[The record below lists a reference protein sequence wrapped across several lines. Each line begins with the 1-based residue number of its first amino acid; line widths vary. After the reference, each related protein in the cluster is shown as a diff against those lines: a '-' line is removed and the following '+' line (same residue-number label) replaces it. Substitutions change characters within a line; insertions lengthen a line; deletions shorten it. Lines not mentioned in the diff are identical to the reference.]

1 MSDNDNQLLTE
12 NVENQEKSVSILEDN
27 KDNKDN
33 NNNNEEQTI
42 SLDIKNFEEEEKKV
56 NIIDLN
62 NELEELKKKLKEERI
77 ESLTKINELNLKEIE
92 INKKIKNIYKHTI
105 NLIQK
110 LKLQNKNVTIDPK
123 FLTRNKNKKTEE
135 EIKNDIKVKEAQIKL
150 YITKANYVKNSF
162 EKNAKNFE
170 EDIKKEK
177 TLEDLV
183 LKFKSEIELKESQI
197 RNLKKIYIIHLN
209 CPKEKKSLI
218 DKYNFIESDYRYE
231 LKRAEQLSKIKMK
244 EKDEE
249 DDIIEE
255 EYDKLD
261 DRGKM
266 ERDERILLPRLKG
279 LLKFR
284 GEKIQKL
291 EEKIIKLNKIGQFKN
306 EVKGNV
312 TSLYKK
318 IENIY
323 KNNKYNNNNRYFRNS
338 NTNNNIRKIKQ
349 INIDGGERYLFS
361 DNDAKIMK
369 KVIPDKMF
377 ISFNKKYDDLF
388 KNKIETQKIIN
399 KERCQLHNT
408 SEILF
413 NKYLF
418 KMFEIKNVKMDKIQ
432 LTVRSQK
439 LREKISNLK
448 RNITEIKFK
457 LKKQEK
463 KLKEKEKE
471 TKRINLYF
479 KHLQIDEKKSNIKEV
494 RSDNFSLKNVLT

>member
-1 MSDNDNQLLTE
+1 MNINQLSNSEME
-12 NVENQEKSVSILEDN
+12 NPEKSTSIMEDN
-27 KDNKDN
+27 KN
-33 NNNNEEQTI
+33 NDNNEEHTF
-42 SLDIKNFEEEEKKV
+42 SLEVKNNEEEPVKMV
-56 NIIDLN
+56 NIVDLN
-62 NELEELKKKLKEERI
+62 NELEDLKQKLKEERMLSI
-77 ESLTKINELNLKEIE
+77 TKINELNLKEIE
-92 INKKIKNIYKHTI
+92 LNKEVKNIYKQTI
-105 NLIQK
+105 KLIQR
-110 LKLQNKNVTIDPK
+110 LKERDKNIIINTK
-123 FLTRNKNKKTEE
+123 FLSRNKNRKTEE

-150 YITKANYVKNSF
+150 YITKANYVKNSY
-162 EKNAKNFE
+162 EKNFKNFE

-177 TLEDLV
+177 TLEDL
-183 LKFKSEIELKESQI
+183 LSKFKSEIELKESQI
-197 RNLKKIYIIHLN
+197 RNLKKIYIVHLN

-218 DKYNFIESDYRYE
+218 DKYNFIESDYKYE
-231 LKRAEQLSKIKMK
+231 LRRAEQLSKIKMK

-338 NTNNNIRKIKQ
+338 NTNNNIRKTKQ

-471 TKRINLYF
+471 TKRLNLYF
-479 KHLQIDEKKSNIKEV
+479 KHLQIDEKISNIKEV
-494 RSDNFSLKNVLT
+494 RSDNFSVKNVLT

>member
-1 MSDNDNQLLTE
+1 M
-12 NVENQEKSVSILEDN
+12 
-27 KDNKDN
+27 
-33 NNNNEEQTI
+33 
-42 SLDIKNFEEEEKKV
+42 
-56 NIIDLN
+56 
-62 NELEELKKKLKEERI
+62 
-77 ESLTKINELNLKEIE
+77 
-92 INKKIKNIYKHTI
+92 
-105 NLIQK
+105 
-110 LKLQNKNVTIDPK
+110 
-123 FLTRNKNKKTEE
+123 
-135 EIKNDIKVKEAQIKL
+135 
-150 YITKANYVKNSF
+150 
-162 EKNAKNFE
+162 
-170 EDIKKEK
+170 
-177 TLEDLV
+177 
-183 LKFKSEIELKESQI
+183 
-197 RNLKKIYIIHLN
+197 
-209 CPKEKKSLI
+209 
-218 DKYNFIESDYRYE
+218 
-231 LKRAEQLSKIKMK
+231 
-244 EKDEE
+244 
-249 DDIIEE
+249 
-255 EYDKLD
+255 
-261 DRGKM
+261 
-266 ERDERILLPRLKG
+266 LPRLKG

-463 KLKEKEKE
+463 RLKEKEKE
-471 TKRINLYF
+471 TKRLKLYF

>member
-1 MSDNDNQLLTE
+1 MSDNQLLTE

-62 NELEELKKKLKEERI
+62 NELEEFKKKLKEERI

-105 NLIQK
+105 KLIQK
-110 LKLQNKNVTIDPK
+110 LKLQNKNVTINPK
-123 FLTRNKNKKTEE
+123 FLTKNKNKKTEE

-150 YITKANYVKNSF
+150 YITKANYVKNSY

-170 EDIKKEK
+170 EDINKEK
-177 TLEDLV
+177 TLEDLL

-218 DKYNFIESDYRYE
+218 DKYNFIESDYKYE
-231 LKRAEQLSKIKMK
+231 LRRAEQLSKIKMK

-261 DRGKM
+261 DKGKM
-266 ERDERILLPRLKG
+266 EKEERSLLPRLKG

-291 EEKIIKLNKIGQFKN
+291 EKKIIKLNRIGQFKN
-306 EVKGNV
+306 DVKGNV
-312 TSLYKK
+312 TGLYRK
-318 IENIY
+318 IEKIY
-323 KNNKYNNNNRYFRNS
+323 KNNNRYFRNS
-338 NTNNNIRKIKQ
+338 NTNNNIRKNKQ
-349 INIDGGERYLFS
+349 INIDAGERYLFS

-377 ISFNKKYDDLF
+377 YSFNKKYDELF
-388 KNKIETQKIIN
+388 ENKIKTQKIIN

-413 NKYLF
+413 NKYLY
-418 KMFEIKNVKMDKIQ
+418 KMFELKNVKMDKIQ

-494 RSDNFSLKNVLT
+494 RSDNFSIKKVLT